1 MSNRNK
7 TPQGQEKKL
16 LYLRGTDPEY
26 SNTMPPTGP
35 RLHLRGMSNRSDETD
50 QDRSDGKS
58 PRGKSSGNPNT
69 PNRRSTFNPQAE
81 PFTPTT
87 TSPSTDPSSA
97 DSSAKKPSVQDQREQ
112 LRQINL
118 IEDERD
124 RVDAVGDFIWDQSTR
139 WTAEE
144 LKKEEEELKMEERRQ
159 RLGQSVNAP
168 R

>member
-1 MSNRNK
+1 MSDRVK

-50 QDRSDGKS
+50 QDRGDGKS
-58 PRGKSSGNPNT
+58 PRGKSSGNPST
-69 PNRRSTFNPQAE
+69 PNRRSTFNPHAE
-81 PFTPTT
+81 TFTPTT
-87 TSPSTDPSSA
+87 SSSSTDPSSA
-97 DSSAKKPSVQDQREQ
+97 DSSAKKLSIRYQREER

-124 RVDAVGDFIWDQSTR
+124 REDAMNDFIWDQHTN

-144 LKKEEEELKMEERRQ
+144 LEKEKEELELEERR
-159 RLGQSVNAP
+159 RRFA
-168 R
+168 RR